1 MEAVVEKKAMKE
13 VVQKK
18 EEVLDDWIDADS
30 DEERLKAAK
39 PAPEAADEESSE
51 EDEESEESEEESDS
65 EEESSSDE
73 EEAVEAL
80 MA

>member
-30 DEERLKAAK
+30 DERLKAAK
-39 PAPEAADEESSE
+39 PAPEAADEESAE